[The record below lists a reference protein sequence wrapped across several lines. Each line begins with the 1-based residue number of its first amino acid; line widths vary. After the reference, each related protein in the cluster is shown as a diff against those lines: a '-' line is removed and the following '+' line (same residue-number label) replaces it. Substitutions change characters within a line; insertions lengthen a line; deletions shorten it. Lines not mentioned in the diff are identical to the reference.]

1 MKSEIGTNNYH
12 ITFYFSDKINFETNV
27 ASELELNDFIFD
39 FNKKIQIKDQ
49 RFVNFIGDGKKVSIN
64 MDNVLFYTID

>member
-1 MKSEIGTNNYH
+1 MKNYH
-12 ITFYFSDKINFETNV
+12 IIFYFSDKINFETNV
-27 ASELELNDFIFD
+27 ASELELNDFVLD

>member
-1 MKSEIGTNNYH
+1 MKNYH
-12 ITFYFSDKINFETNV
+12 ITFYFSDKINFETYV
-27 ASELELNDFIFD
+27 ASELELNDFILD

-49 RFVNFIGDGKKVSIN
+49 NFVNFIGDGKKVSIN

>member
-1 MKSEIGTNNYH
+1 MNNYH

-27 ASELELNDFIFD
+27 TSELGLNDFIFD
-39 FNKKIQIKDQ
+39 FNKKIQTQHQ

>member
-1 MKSEIGTNNYH
+1 MKNYH
-12 ITFYFSDKINFETNV
+12 ITLYFSDKINFETNI
-27 ASELELNDFIFD
+27 ASELELNDFILD

-49 RFVNFIGDGKKVSIN
+49 RFVNFIGDSKKVSIN

>member
-1 MKSEIGTNNYH
+1 MKNYH
-12 ITFYFSDKINFETNV
+12 IIFYFSDKINLETNV
-27 ASELELNDFIFD
+27 TSELELNDFVLD

-64 MDNVLFYTID
+64 MDNVLFYTIN

>member
-1 MKSEIGTNNYH
+1 MKNYH

-27 ASELELNDFIFD
+27 ASELELNDFILD

-49 RFVNFIGDGKKVSIN
+49 NFVNFIGDGKKVSIN